1 MVIHLL
7 NLKRQILEYCQPAT
21 REKAV
26 SHHNLAFCGR
36 NLYSIIYHI
45 LHSYQPQTWSLED
58 PATYRLSWRLFMS
71 SPLFRRLC
79 RLFQIIHSFF
89 ISKYVSIN
97 QTIIIFFSI
106 GVIFVISLIILRLLT
121 SLLLFLF
128 DGSISSYK
136 TLNMILGFTLGIF
149 KGALSLVL
157 FTGIFENYISL
168 RLYEIL
174 FQQSKILVLL
184 EPIKDYIFS

>member
-1 MVIHLL
+1 MIIDILFLMIFLVMGVFGMSKGFIESLTDFL
-7 NLKRQILEYCQPAT
+7 NLVVGI
-21 REKAV
+21 
-26 SHHNLAFCGR
+26 
-36 NLYSIIYHI
+36 SI
-45 LHSYQPQTWSLED
+45 
-58 PATYRLSWRLFMS
+58 ALFFYVD
-71 SPLFRRLC
+71 L
-79 RLFQIIHSFF
+79 SFF

-97 QTIIIFFSI
+97 PTIIISFCI
-106 GVIFVISLIILRLLT
+106 GIIFVMSLIMLRLLT

-136 TLNMILGFTLGIF
+136 TLNTILGFMLGIF
-149 KGALSLVL
+149 KGVLSLVL
-157 FTGIFENYISL
+157 FAGIFEKFISV

>member
-1 MVIHLL
+1 MGVFGMRKGFIESFTDFL
-7 NLKRQILEYCQPAT
+7 NLVVG
-21 REKAV
+21 V
-26 SHHNLAFCGR
+26 SIA
-36 NLYSIIYHI
+36 
-45 LHSYQPQTWSLED
+45 
-58 PATYRLSWRLFMS
+58 LFFYVD
-71 SPLFRRLC
+71 L
-79 RLFQIIHSFF
+79 SFF

-97 QTIIIFFSI
+97 PTIIIFFSI
-106 GVIFVISLIILRLLT
+106 GVIFVISLVILRLLT

-136 TLNMILGFTLGIF
+136 TLNMVLGFMLGIF

-157 FTGIFENYISL
+157 FTAIFEKFVSL